1 MQASGHQKFVALID
15 KLIQKIGIDRVI
27 AGCVM
32 PESSMLD
39 TNQEIGSSAWLAA
52 EILCTWRWP
61 ESGAVSSF
69 LPLLSAYA
77 KTSNSPQEGLLD
89 DILRILLDG
98 SLIYGGNSTK
108 NSVSMWP
115 VPADEVEGIEE
126 PFLRALVSFLSTLFK
141 ENIWGTEKASYLIE
155 LLVNKLFF
163 GEEVNTNCLKIL
175 PLLMSLLLEPFYGY
189 VEPGRGV
196 QLLPCSSE
204 ERFVQ
209 NTMIDWLERA
219 LRLPPLVTWKTGQG
233 KFLFL
238 QNRRHA
244 ISYIPE

>member
-1 MQASGHQKFVALID
+1 MQASRHQKFVALID

-32 PESSMLD
+32 PESSVLD
-39 TNQEIGSSAWLAA
+39 TNQEIASSAWLAA
-52 EILCTWRWP
+52 EMLCTWRWP

-69 LPLLSAYA
+69 LPLLGAYA
-77 KTSNSPQEGLLD
+77 KTSNFPQEGLLD

-98 SLIYGGNSTK
+98 SLIYGGDSTK

-175 PLLMSLLLEPFYGY
+175 PLLMSVLLEPFYGY
-189 VEPGRGV
+189 VEPGKGV
-196 QLLPCSSE
+196 QLHPCSSE

-238 QNRRHA
+238 QNRTHA
-244 ISYIPE
+244 NSYSL